1 MVVVVVVITLAANA
15 AAAAVVVVVVVV
27 TVDDSFLPFFLV
39 EVSLSAEIELARM
52 LLTELPTIDVD
63 IPCLPLSGKSSAC
76 NAEQEIVFGVSLFP
90 LIVLSVSDVPG
101 LTSADVG
108 YLAVTAFTV
117 EFVVVV
123 AAAIAVALA
132 VIIGGGFW
140 AGSILVVVTAF
151 AGAKNN
157 GDGGDDDND
166 GAGAVGADANC
177 FCLF

>member
-123 AAAIAVALA
+123 TAAIAVALA
-132 VIIGGGFW
+132 VIIGW